1 MKKLKLADV
10 KRDKKWNISK
20 EDRQR
25 LDNSAS
31 VENSSRAMESLAKS
45 MVVSQIEIS
54 KDVREL
60 AKAMMKAPPFRV
72 EQLPAPAPVKVTVQA
87 DTTKKRHR
95 FKVIRDKDGLIDYVD
110 VEQL

>member
-1 MKKLKLADV
+1 MKKIKLAEV

-25 LDNSAS
+25 LDNSESAN
-31 VENSSRAMESLAKS
+31 VTTRAMESLAES
-45 MVVSQIEIS
+45 MVAHIEIS

-60 AKAMMKAPPFRV
+60 AKAMMKAPPFKG
-72 EQLPAPAPVKVTVQA
+72 EPAPAAKPVEVIIQA
-87 DTTKKRHR
+87 DTTKKKHR
-95 FKVIRDKDGLIDYVD
+95 FTVVRDQDDRIKYVD